1 MSLPRRAVL
10 SMSCCVL
17 FATAAHAA
25 SKPPTY
31 NTAPSQ
37 PVCSSGAD
45 LSEPMLCSWS
55 GAGLSPT
62 PIKYAAQVLVGYDP
76 GCDGTLELSGPFS
89 FTTPD
94 AQPVLE
100 LPIAALDKTVC
111 LSNDSPCTNS
121 ATYHP
126 ASVQVRVKALNPP
139 TKKNGGSQSNPYSA
153 YSVAETVEGACGV
166 PCPAACAA
174 PMDEWLSNYEP
185 YPSGQGSTQCGYDA
199 SRHAGY
205 ASVNFITALTGYCD
219 ENGNCFPN
227 YFVVQADIRDNSC
240 YASEIGVT
248 GLTNAEQ
255 AACASAYAA
264 QFAAEVNQACN
275 VSPP

>member
-1 MSLPRRAVL
+1 MSTLPRCSVL
-10 SMSCCVL
+10 AISCVL
-17 FATAAHAA
+17 VTTAAHAG
-25 SKPPTY
+25 SRPPTY
-31 NTAPSQ
+31 PTAPSQ
-37 PVCSSGAD
+37 PVCTSGAD
-45 LSEPMLCSWS
+45 LSEPMICSWS
-55 GAGLSPT
+55 GDGLSPT

-76 GCDGTLELSGPFS
+76 GCDGTMELTGTFS

-100 LPIAALDKTVC
+100 LPIPALDKTVC

-139 TKKNGGSQSNPYSA
+139 TKKNGGSQSNPYSPL
-153 YSVAETVEGACGV
+153 SVAETVEGTCSV
-166 PCPAACAA
+166 PCPAACATV
-174 PMDEWLSNYEP
+174 MDDWLGQYSP
-185 YPSGQGSTQCGYDA
+185 YPAGQGSTSCGYDA

-205 ASVNFITALTGYCD
+205 ASVSFTTALTEYCD
-219 ENGNCFPN
+219 ETGCYPN
-227 YFVVQADIRDNSC
+227 YFGVQADIRDNSC
-240 YASEIGVT
+240 YAGFGGT

-255 AACASAYAA
+255 AACATAYAPR
-264 QFAAEVNQACN
+264 FAAKVNQACD